1 MKILE
6 YRKDLI
12 VFLYV
17 VKENKKNKNNKNKR
31 SQRRISSILFD

>member
-6 YRKDLI
+6 YRNDLI
-12 VFLYV
+12 VVLYV

-31 SQRRISSILFD
+31 S